1 MIESL
6 KDKMSSLFR
15 KNSDAACTSPG
26 AFFVVFFFFF
36 VILFST
42 EHLNPI
48 VEVEKY
54 SSCGEHNTASH
65 HCAFDLK

>member
-1 MIESL
+1 MLESL
-6 KDKMSSLFR
+6 RNEISSLF
-15 KNSDAACTSPG
+15 KTNSNAATSSPMG
-26 AFFVVFFFFF
+26 LFSFFFFF

-48 VEVEKY
+48 VELEKY
-54 SSCGEHNTASH
+54 SSCGEHNTISH

>member
-1 MIESL
+1 
-6 KDKMSSLFR
+6 MSSLFN
-15 KNSDAACTSPG
+15 KTSNAASTSPMG
-26 AFFVVFFFFF
+26 LFFFL
-36 VILFST
+36 ILFST

-54 SSCGEHNTASH
+54 SSCGEHNTISH

>member
-6 KDKMSSLFR
+6 KDKMSSSFR
-15 KNSDAACTSPG
+15 KNSDAAGTSPG
-26 AFFVVFFFFF
+26 AFFFFF

-54 SSCGEHNTASH
+54 SSRGEHNTASH